1 MDRLDTLT
9 GGKDPSTLP
18 DIDADALAQLQADE
32 RAIAAED
39 DDCQDRFL
47 RDVERQVE
55 REISGQ

>member
-1 MDRLDTLT
+1 M
-9 GGKDPSTLP
+9 
-18 DIDADALAQLQADE
+18 ADALAQLQADE